1 MDRVEPLG
9 GKVRQR
15 SSHRPPL
22 APKHAG
28 RHDPADARGVEIQAL
43 LQGRIEDDGHA
54 RPALTLRDAEKRQSV
69 PGHDVRGVDD
79 SHATC
84 SKTRLSHGVQLAE
97 HLGGPSLIPRVTEHR
112 LPERIGGE
120 HLIWREVASRERG
133 LAGSGGAGKDD
144 EGVRGDLDRW

>member
-1 MDRVEPLG
+1 MEGFEPFG
-9 GKVRQR
+9 GKVWQR
-15 SSHRPPL
+15 SPHRPPL

-28 RHDPADARGVEIQAL
+28 RHHPAGSRGVGGQAMR
-43 LQGRIEDDGHA
+43 QGKVEGDSHA
-54 RPALTLRDAEKRQSV
+54 RPAVPLREADERQSV
-69 PGHDVRGVDD
+69 PGHDVGRVHD
-79 SHATC
+79 SHPPC

-120 HLIWREVASRERG
+120 HLIWREVASREGG
-133 LAGSGGAGKDD
+133 LAGTGGAGKDD